1 MNWHTLTGEAP
12 EVIAHRGASGERPEH
27 TLAGYALA
35 LEQGA
40 DVIEPDLVPSRDG
53 VLFARHEP
61 LLGRTT
67 DIAQRT
73 AFAGRR
79 RDGDWHSIDL
89 DADELDT
96 LRAVQPF
103 PGRSRTHDGL
113 HPLVR
118 FADLLRWASRAA
130 GARGRPVTLY
140 PELKHPAA
148 LAARGHDPVP
158 PFIDAVRV
166 PPPGVA
172 VRVQCFEVDALRR
185 VHAATG
191 LPCVLLLEADA
202 DWRGAISTHRGWLS
216 GIAPDKRMLVDTA
229 GRDSGL
235 VATAHAAG
243 LRVDAWT
250 FRDDAVGEGCADI
263 EDELCAAMARGVD
276 GLFCDFPATAL
287 AVRARCVERSGRRLL

>member
-1 MNWHTLTGEAP
+1 MSWRTLSGGAP
-12 EVIAHRGASGERPEH
+12 EVIAHRGASGELPEH

-35 LEQGA
+35 LAQGA

-67 DIAQRT
+67 DIAQHAR
-73 AFAGRR
+73 FASRR
-79 RDGDWHSIDL
+79 RDDDWHSTDF
-89 DADELDT
+89 DAAELDT

-103 PGRSRTHDGL
+103 PGRSRAHDGL

-118 FADLLRWASRAA
+118 FDVLLQWASQAA
-130 GARGRPVTLY
+130 RERGRPVTLY

-148 LAARGHDPVP
+148 LAAQGHDPVP
-158 PFIDAVRV
+158 LFIDAVRV

-202 DWRGAISTHRGWLS
+202 DWRGAISAHRGWLA
-216 GIAPDKRMLVDTA
+216 GIAPDKRLLADA
-229 GRDSGL
+229 DGRDSGL
-235 VATAHAAG
+235 VAAAHAAG

-250 FRDDAVGEGCADI
+250 FRDDAVGEGFANI
-263 EDELCAAMARGVD
+263 GDELCAAIARGVD

-287 AVRARCVERSGRRLL
+287 AVRARCGERS